1 MVASRITVRIFHDI
15 SEVPR
20 SEYHTGFVYR
30 HMAAGLPEGGL
41 YAKYDVG
48 NDLGKGSFATVR
60 RAVHRESGKWFAVK
74 MIEPSKATKHGRN
87 TKTSTFARE
96 ISIMEKLEHPNICKL
111 VEVFVQ
117 DDNSISKRPGS
128 SFTFEFTHRLYQI
141 SSWNLLRAVISW
153 NIS

>member
-1 MVASRITVRIFHDI
+1 MKVTRLRLALPSHNLKMVASRITVRIFHDI

-60 RAVHRESGKWFAVK
+60 RAIHRESGKWFAVK

-117 DDNSISKRPGS
+117 DDNSISKRPDF
-128 SFTFEFTHRLYQI
+128 SFTYEFTHGLY
-141 SSWNLLRAVISW
+141 
-153 NIS
+153 